1 MARAGNT
8 LPRIANSP
16 RYAVVAQTLLDKIL
30 SGRYP
35 VDTNLP
41 TEHVLCKQFNISR
54 HTARAALRQLQELG
68 MVSRRAGVGT
78 IVKSNRIVQRY
89 IQVGDTVSDLHQY
102 AQDIILR
109 VKEASDIE
117 VNVPT
122 AELLGCPQGQ
132 PWLKLHGLRVR
143 GEDILPISLT
153 DIYVARAYRGV
164 LADYEDSNMPIHSL
178 IQKRYGVEPAE
189 VRQQIT
195 ATILKEGDAE
205 KLHST
210 PGAPA
215 LKITRHY
222 FSEAGEL
229 FEVAINLYPAER
241 FTYSNTLRIENANKA
256 P

>member
-1 MARAGNT
+1 MGRTGNT
-8 LPRIANSP
+8 APRIASSP
-16 RYAVVAQTLLDKIL
+16 RYAVVAQALIDEIL

-35 VDTNLP
+35 VDTKLP
-41 TEHVLCKQFNISR
+41 TEHALCKQFNISR
-54 HTARAALRQLQELG
+54 HTAREALRQLQELG

-78 IVKSNRIVQRY
+78 IVKSNRTAQRY
-89 IQVGDTVSDLHQY
+89 MQVGDTVSDLYQY

-109 VKEASDIE
+109 VDETSTIEADE
-117 VNVPT
+117 AT

-132 PWLKLHGLRVR
+132 SWLKLHGLRMR

-153 DIYVARAYRGV
+153 DAYIARAYSGI
-164 LADYEDSNMPIHSL
+164 LADYSDSNKPIYSL
-178 IQKRYGVEPAE
+178 IQKRYGVELAE
-189 VRQQIT
+189 IRQQIT
-195 ATILKEGDAE
+195 ATILKESEAE

-215 LKITRHY
+215 LKIVRHY

-229 FEVAINLYPAER
+229 FEIAINLYPADR
-241 FTYSNTLRIENANKA
+241 FTYSNTLRIENAIVA